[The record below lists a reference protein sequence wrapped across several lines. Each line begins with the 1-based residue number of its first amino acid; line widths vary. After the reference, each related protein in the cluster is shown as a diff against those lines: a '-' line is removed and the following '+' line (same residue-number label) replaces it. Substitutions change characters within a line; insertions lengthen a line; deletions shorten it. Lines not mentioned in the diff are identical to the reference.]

1 MRCDEYPM
9 FTVVIW
15 PESQALMDMEGFRE
29 HCHLINDHEGLSQFG
44 PQAYFCELAWLNDN
58 A

>member
-9 FTVVIW
+9 FTVVTW
-15 PESQALMDMEGFRE
+15 PESQALMDLEGFRE

-44 PQAYFCELAWLNDN
+44 PQAYFCELAWLNNN